1 MFPKGSLDPAL
12 FAELTLNR
20 ERWCMFSAT
29 TSSPSQKLAELPFL
43 FQEGLSFFLESGI
56 AFSAQLPSISSGAWG
71 RAGLVNKV
79 VMHYRRRRLTSETFG
94 FPKCHVW
101 WSDDLMIWASWSSKT
116 CSNVAVFRCLTTILH
131 PAFWGQKE
139 IRKQPPSPKKKKKK
153 CGGKKKESCFASMKF
168 MRINR
173 MMLLSRW

>member
-20 ERWCMFSAT
+20 EKWCMFSAT
-29 TSSPSQKLAELPFL
+29 TSSPSQKLAGLPFL

-56 AFSAQLPSISSGAWG
+56 ALSAQLPSISSGAWG

-79 VMHYRRRRLTSETFG
+79 VMHYRRTRLTSETFG

-101 WSDDLMIWASWSSKT
+101 WSELAEALRHT
-116 CSNVAVFRCLTTILH
+116 AILQYSAILQ
-131 PAFWGQKE
+131 PSYTLPSE
-139 IRKQPPSPKKKKKK
+139 VRKKSENSHHHQKKK
-153 CGGKKKESCFASMKF
+153 GGESGGGKESCFASMKF